1 MVLVMAEG
9 LVQPLPK
16 VRCVLCRR
24 YRGRTAFRPA
34 CRAEAT
40 IGGYHD
46 TRIVSSSPLALCQ
59 RKHVKVAKNVAS
71 DRINRTKKRPREIR
85 LQSLA
90 ERNLKPSR
98 AAIAPETWIAV
109 NSTGSNHTWSIIEH
123 VRIDGWASKIDSHPV
138 IMADDCF
145 AVHRLGPR
153 SSDQVF
159 LSWRYFEPRT
169 SSRNGSSG

>member
-1 MVLVMAEG
+1 MVLVRAEG
-9 LVQPLPK
+9 SVQPLPK

-59 RKHVKVAKNVAS
+59 RKHVKVAKNAAS
-71 DRINRTKKRPREIR
+71 DRINRTENRPQEFGF
-85 LQSLA
+85 QSLA
-90 ERNLKPSR
+90 ERNLKPR
-98 AAIAPETWIAV
+98 GAAIAPETWIAV
-109 NSTGSNHTWSIIEH
+109 DSTGANHTWGIMEY
-123 VRIDGWASKIDSHPV
+123 VRIDGRASNIDPHPV
-138 IMADDCF
+138 IMSEDGF
-145 AVHRLGPR
+145 TVHRLGPR
-153 SSDQVF
+153 SCDQVF

-169 SSRNGSSG
+169 TSRNRPAG